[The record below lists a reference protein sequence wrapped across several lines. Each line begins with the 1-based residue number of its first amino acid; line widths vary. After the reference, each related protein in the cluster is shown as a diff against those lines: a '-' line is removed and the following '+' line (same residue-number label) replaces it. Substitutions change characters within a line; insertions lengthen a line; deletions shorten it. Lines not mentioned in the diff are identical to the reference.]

1 MASIPIYL
9 EEAPGQTQSKDGN
22 IKIDDISCTLGKFYV
37 QGKVS
42 CQAGCG
48 EGEHQA
54 QGLKKES
61 YVQNLLFVNEM
72 Q

>member
-1 MASIPIYL
+1 MTNSIKMCKHHYL
-9 EEAPGQTQSKDGN
+9 S
-22 IKIDDISCTLGKFYV
+22 TLGKFHIK
-37 QGKVS
+37 GKVR
-42 CQAGCG
+42 CQTGCG

-61 YVQNLLFVNEM
+61 YVQHLLFVNEM